1 MREAG
6 DILNRNLNVSEYSF
20 SPLTLKS
27 LSEKFLRGTPF
38 SYLLNES
45 EFFHHKFFVNE
56 NVLIPR
62 PETEHLVD
70 LIVQKGKK
78 FQKLLDV
85 GTGSGVILLSLMK
98 ASVAKEGT
106 GSDISK
112 EALAVAEINRRR
124 LRLNC
129 QFLQSDRFQN
139 ISGKFDLIVSNPPY
153 IKAHSHRSL
162 VQGTVDSF
170 EPHLALYLDDKDY
183 DEWFQNF
190 FMSVRDHLLPGGEF
204 WMEGHEKEL
213 AAQAEVLKKLGFVNP
228 QVIRDYSGLDRFLH
242 AERAS

>member
-1 MREAG
+1 MT
-6 DILNRNLNVSEYSF
+6 DILNSFPDRSEYSF
-20 SPLTLKS
+20 SNQTIQT
-27 LSEKFLRGTPF
+27 LSEKLLKGIPF

-70 LIVQKGKK
+70 MIVQKKKK

-85 GTGSGVILLSLMK
+85 GTGSGVILLSLLK
-98 ASVAKEGT
+98 AGVAQEGT

-112 EALAVAEINRRR
+112 EALAVARINQNR

-129 QFLQSDRFQN
+129 DFIQSDRFQN
-139 ISGKFDLIVSNPPY
+139 IKEKFDLIVSNPPY
-153 IKAHSHRSL
+153 IKSLAHRSL

-170 EPHLALYLDDKDY
+170 EPHLALYLKDSEY

-190 FMSVRDHLLPGGEF
+190 FKDVRDHLLPGGEF

-213 AAQAEVLKKLGFVNP
+213 ALQVELLKKLGFVNP
-228 QVIRDYSGLDRFLH
+228 VVIKDYSGLDRFLH